1 MTNLQ
6 KVRMKKP
13 MIHIRDVE
21 KNLFTHLFLNKVSTS
36 AQIQRD
42 IYQGIS
48 HQALYKRLN
57 LLIGLGYV
65 SANYHKELGGRLV
78 YSLSPKGFTEFVAGK
93 TAKDFRMQLQSNSI
107 EHDLDLAD
115 IRSKLSKFQMVTGY
129 YTENF
134 IQSRIESQDEEKLNG
149 FKGINFDA
157 VVKVNKDG
165 KDHLLPLEYERT
177 LKFISRYKDY
187 FKKIYSRQE
196 VAAILY
202 ICSNQSVLEKI
213 QKYEQT
219 AINNNWPKVFYSTL
233 DEILKSNSVT
243 FYNLKR
249 ESIII
254 E

>member
-1 MTNLQ
+1 MTNGQ

-13 MIHIRDVE
+13 MIQIRDVE
-21 KNLFTHLFLNKVSTS
+21 KNLFTYLFLNKVSTS
-36 AQIQRD
+36 KQIQRD
-42 IYQGIS
+42 IYKGIS

-57 LLIGLGYV
+57 RLIVFGYL

-78 YSLSPKGFTEFVAGK
+78 YSLSAKGFTEFVSGEGI
-93 TAKDFRMQLQSNSI
+93 KDFRKQLQSNSI

-115 IRSKLSKFQMVTGY
+115 IRSKLSSRKMVAGY

-165 KDHLLPLEYERT
+165 KDHFLPIEHERT
-177 LKFISRYKDY
+177 LKFVSRYKDY
-187 FKKIYSRQE
+187 FKKVYSRQE
-196 VAAILY
+196 VSAILY
-202 ICSNQSVLEKI
+202 ICSSQSVLEKI
-213 QKYEQT
+213 QKYEQVVL
-219 AINNNWPKVFYSTL
+219 NSNWPKVFYSTL
-233 DEILKSNSVT
+233 DGILKNNSAT

-249 ESIII
+249 ETIIL